1 MKPKTIKLIRKI
13 ARIWSAVMAGMILLA
28 FIANGF
34 NDGIGPI
41 FHLTLRE
48 TLMMAA
54 FMIVW
59 LGLIMGWKW
68 EKLGGFLII
77 AGMLVF
83 YIFDYLFSGSF
94 PRGPT
99 FLLIALPGF
108 LFLICGYYKNPG
120 GEDDQTTS

>member
-1 MKPKTIKLIRKI
+1 MKPKTIQLIRKI
-13 ARIWSAVMAGMILLA
+13 ARIWAAVMAGMILLA

-34 NDGIGPI
+34 NDGIEPI

-54 FMIVW
+54 FVITW
-59 LGLIMGWKW
+59 LGLILGWKW

-77 AGMLVF
+77 AAMLVF
-83 YIFDYLFSGSF
+83 YLFDFLFSGSF
-94 PRGPT
+94 PRGPI

-108 LFLICGYYKNPG
+108 LFLICGYYKNSTE
-120 GEDDQTTS
+120 EDSQTTS